1 LALSRHGNFVQ
12 EIAIMMKRVALLS
25 LLVVGAAGAAQAQT
39 VIYRA
44 APAPAQTVIVQP
56 SEPAPR
62 YQALTMDHT
71 PSITDEYGMRYN
83 SRGDRLDARGN
94 IMPPPV
100 TPPGVAAYR

>member
-1 LALSRHGNFVQ
+1 
-12 EIAIMMKRVALLS
+12 MMKRLALLS

-39 VIYRA
+39 VIYRQ
-44 APAPAQTVIVQP
+44 APPQTVIVQTTEP
-56 SEPAPR
+56 SPR
-62 YQALTMDHT
+62 YQALTMDHS
-71 PSITDEYGMRYN
+71 PAITDEYGMRYN